1 MEDLTADLQRALCF
15 EDRLR
20 ETRPGRCS
28 PSVIISGTIHP
39 LTRRTFSDLRSLSPP
54 FLIRDTRLSAVAFT
68 DALPPLELSKQLSL
82 ASFEDWT
89 WKRFAVFN
97 DEETPVVTLE
107 RAPLLNLV
115 LSLSFFLSLDINLI
129 NSSVYFPYVFL
140 ITRDQSRSDHDLVDS
155 SNNSNKLVGL
165 KIKLL
170 HELIHSLKRFLL
182 IDRTSFSYYLR
193 LLLSLFDS
201 NDDY

>member
-1 MEDLTADLQRALCF
+1 MIYDPSPLPSLFATRGYQRLH
-15 EDRLR
+15 L
-20 ETRPGRCS
+20 PM
-28 PSVIISGTIHP
+28 
-39 LTRRTFSDLRSLSPP
+39 LPP
-54 FLIRDTRLSAVAFT
+54 P
-68 DALPPLELSKQLSL
+68 PPLELSKQLSL

-129 NSSVYFPYVFL
+129 NSSVHFPYVFL

-155 SNNSNKLVGL
+155 SNNSDN
-165 KIKLL
+165 
-170 HELIHSLKRFLL
+170 
-182 IDRTSFSYYLR
+182 
-193 LLLSLFDS
+193 LSG
-201 NDDY
+201 

>member
-1 MEDLTADLQRALCF
+1 M
-15 EDRLR
+15 
-20 ETRPGRCS
+20 
-28 PSVIISGTIHP
+28 
-39 LTRRTFSDLRSLSPP
+39 
-54 FLIRDTRLSAVAFT
+54 
-68 DALPPLELSKQLSL
+68 
-82 ASFEDWT
+82 
-89 WKRFAVFN
+89 
-97 DEETPVVTLE
+97 TLE

-129 NSSVYFPYVFL
+129 NSSVHFPYVFL

-155 SNNSNKLVGL
+155 SNNSDNLNGL

-201 NDDY
+201 NDDLIKCGKNYNNKITICIDFERNFKKIE

>member
-68 DALPPLELSKQLSL
+68 DALPPPPLELSKQLSL

-129 NSSVYFPYVFL
+129 NSSVHFPYVFL

-155 SNNSNKLVGL
+155 SNNSDN
-165 KIKLL
+165 
-170 HELIHSLKRFLL
+170 
-182 IDRTSFSYYLR
+182 
-193 LLLSLFDS
+193 LSG
-201 NDDY
+201 

>member
-1 MEDLTADLQRALCF
+1 M
-15 EDRLR
+15 
-20 ETRPGRCS
+20 
-28 PSVIISGTIHP
+28 
-39 LTRRTFSDLRSLSPP
+39 
-54 FLIRDTRLSAVAFT
+54 
-68 DALPPLELSKQLSL
+68 
-82 ASFEDWT
+82 
-89 WKRFAVFN
+89 
-97 DEETPVVTLE
+97 TLE

-129 NSSVYFPYVFL
+129 NSSVHFPYVFL

-155 SNNSNKLVGL
+155 SNNSDKLVGL

-182 IDRTSFSYYLR
+182 IDRTNFSYYLR

-201 NDDY
+201 NDDLIKCGKNYNNKITICIDFDRNFKKIE

>member
-1 MEDLTADLQRALCF
+1 M
-15 EDRLR
+15 
-20 ETRPGRCS
+20 
-28 PSVIISGTIHP
+28 
-39 LTRRTFSDLRSLSPP
+39 
-54 FLIRDTRLSAVAFT
+54 
-68 DALPPLELSKQLSL
+68 
-82 ASFEDWT
+82 
-89 WKRFAVFN
+89 
-97 DEETPVVTLE
+97 TLE

-129 NSSVYFPYVFL
+129 NSSVHFPYVFL

-155 SNNSNKLVGL
+155 SNNSDKLVGL

-201 NDDY
+201 NDDLIKCGKNYNNKITICIDFERNFKKIE

>member
-1 MEDLTADLQRALCF
+1 M
-15 EDRLR
+15 
-20 ETRPGRCS
+20 
-28 PSVIISGTIHP
+28 
-39 LTRRTFSDLRSLSPP
+39 
-54 FLIRDTRLSAVAFT
+54 
-68 DALPPLELSKQLSL
+68 
-82 ASFEDWT
+82 
-89 WKRFAVFN
+89 
-97 DEETPVVTLE
+97 TLE

-129 NSSVYFPYVFL
+129 NSSVHFPYVFL
-140 ITRDQSRSDHDLVDS
+140 ITRDRSDHDLVDS
-155 SNNSNKLVGL
+155 SNNSDNLNGL

-201 NDDY
+201 NDDLIKCGKNYNNKITICIDFERNFKKIE